1 MLTPQQIEQI
11 SFRKA
16 AFKGYDIDSVDAIL
30 GPLTDDYI
38 ALYKENALLKSK
50 MRVLVAKLEEY
61 RQSEESLK
69 EAVNTTQANCD
80 AMVQETEAKCAQMI
94 SDASQEAAETAKN
107 AATIIAAEEARVEEA
122 KQEAAARIAEMQQ
135 QFQACLD
142 ALDYIKN
149 AHRPKV
155 PERIAYDQDAGRSA
169 ADAVADE
176 ISRNLESMMGTIEE
190 PARKAE
196 PQHPNTD
203 STRKIDFK

>member
-16 AFKGYDIDSVDAIL
+16 AFKGYNIDSVDAIL

-80 AMVQETEAKCAQMI
+80 AMVQETEAKNHNEQMPLQFEI
-94 SDASQEAAETAKN
+94 CQIVFQECFVGTDDAWKESVHRRQVGRGMGIQGCHE
-107 AATIIAAEEARVEEA
+107 
-122 KQEAAARIAEMQQ
+122 KQ
-135 QFQACLD
+135 
-142 ALDYIKN
+142 
-149 AHRPKV
+149 
-155 PERIAYDQDAGRSA
+155 PENHHAGQVTTSGNQ
-169 ADAVADE
+169 
-176 ISRNLESMMGTIEE
+176 SE
-190 PARKAE
+190 PAGFAE
-196 PQHPNTD
+196 RLLVQPTPVTDENHQYRINTG
-203 STRKIDFK
+203 